1 MSKKKGQHPE
11 KWQQQLKNLDQAKN
25 DYFNQE
31 VDEIIQQTYEE
42 NEAYHRLVTYNQAK
56 KMQWWHYL
64 ISFGVAFFFTGLS
77 FLIGYL
83 TKNSNKAPDYQA
95 AGWASLGF
103 VFLLIL
109 LFMVINYNK
118 NRNAEKYFHDKRRR
132 YQRTFSFVEAK
143 QLLVLK
149 IIFLAIVLLS
159 ITVIVTNV
167 VFQP

>member
-1 MSKKKGQHPE
+1 MSKKKAKHPDN
-11 KWQQQLKNLDQAKN
+11 WHQQLKKFDQAKH

-42 NEAYHRLVTYNQAK
+42 NEAYHRFTTYNQVK

-64 ISFGVAFFFTGLS
+64 ISFAIAIFFTGLS

-83 TKNSNKAPDYQA
+83 TKNSSKAPDYQG

-109 LFMVINYNK
+109 LFMVINYLK
-118 NRNAEKYFHDKRRR
+118 NRNAAKYFHDKRRR
-132 YQRTFSFVEAK
+132 YQRTLSLLEAK